1 MDSEART
8 ERARTLR
15 QRETRAEAILWTALR
30 SRRLDGLK
38 FRRQQP
44 IGRYFADFAC
54 EDLRLVI
61 ELDGEVHDDDDQM
74 LYDHHRQAEIEALG
88 WSVIRFRNDEV
99 TASLSRVMDA
109 VRAQARLAGAVTPH
123 PPAQLR

>member
-8 ERARTLR
+8 ERARALR
-15 QRETRAEAILWTALR
+15 QRETRAEAVLWDKLR
-30 SRRLDGLK
+30 GRRLDGLK

-44 IGRYFADFAC
+44 VGRYFVDFAC
-54 EDLRLVI
+54 ESLRLAV
-61 ELDGEVHDDDDQM
+61 ELDGGVHDDDQQVT
-74 LYDHHRQAEIEALG
+74 YDYHRQAEIESLG

-99 TASLSRVMDA
+99 TASLSRVMEA
-109 VRAQARLAGAVTPH
+109 IRAQAQLAGAVTPH